1 MSPDQRPT
9 YHFLVFAP
17 NLGAEWLFDAARL
30 YWETFRPTVLPD
42 FAFLRLIPPE
52 QTLTVTVVALRDTIA
67 MLGVE
72 LAQTAPSAYLDAV
85 VYDTFD
91 QTRAELNRRAQMQ
104 QPFGVPLAQPT
115 LNLPFIPTP
124 WLAATREPSRFVTT
138 TPTPDPTRPPSP
150 TLPLI
155 YPPTPPVQV
164 LPTNPPGEPQPIR
177 RTPGPITDHDS
188 PGVGVNSGA

>member
-1 MSPDQRPT
+1 MSPDQRPI

-42 FAFLRLIPPE
+42 FEFLRLIPVE
-52 QTLTVTVVALRDTIA
+52 QSLTVTVVALRDTIA

-72 LAQTAPSAYLDAV
+72 LAQTAPGAYLDAV

-91 QTRAELNRRAQMQ
+91 QTREELDRRAQTQ

-115 LNLPFIPTP
+115 LEVPFIPTP
-124 WLAATREPSRFVTT
+124 RLAPTREPVGFVTA

-150 TLPLI
+150 TPPVI
-155 YPPTPPVQV
+155 YPATPQVQIF
-164 LPTNPPGEPQPIR
+164 PTNPPGEPQPIQ
-177 RTPGPITDHDS
+177 RTPGPITNQDS
-188 PGVGVNSGA
+188 PGVGVNSGT